1 MIEIG
6 STRII
11 PVRRRQGRH
20 LVPVLGPDGQPETR
34 PVASEV
40 LRVTREVLGGHFGL
54 DRNRKLVVGLRN
66 GDLLSLRPQ
75 GTRQEVQVPL
85 ADVYAW
91 ALRSRALNAQL
102 KKARER
108 KAILDQKRAER
119 RQAAY
124 TRKLRREAV

>member
-40 LRVTREVLGGHFGL
+40 LRVTRDTLGGHFGR

-108 KAILDQKRAER
+108 KAQLDQKRAER